1 MRSLDRITLIKDS
14 VKSAEIALK
23 TFFNIMNSWNV
34 TLKDQMIL
42 LGQQDKTTF
51 NSWKKGKCNY
61 LASDTLLRISHI
73 IKIYKILG
81 ILFPVRNQA
90 DLWLLKPNKL
100 FDNESVLNF
109 ILQDSHT
116 NLAYVSTYLNAQLN
130 S

>member
-1 MRSLDRITLIKDS
+1 MRDSDPITLMEDS

-23 TFFNIMNSWNV
+23 IFFNIMISWNV
-34 TLKDQMIL
+34 TVNDQMRL
-42 LGQQDKTTF
+42 LEQKDKTTF
-51 NSWKKGKCNY
+51 NNWKKGKCND

-100 FDNESVLNF
+100 FGNESALNF
-109 ILQDSHT
+109 ILQDSRK